1 MYSFECEAEM
11 MTLLAVFNKAVASV
25 VMAEGF
31 KHMHLHDYHGA
42 SLTVVC
48 GGGEASSA
56 LHMHPR
62 LSDLSTC

>member
-48 GGGEASSA
+48 GGGGG
-56 LHMHPR
+56 
-62 LSDLSTC
+62 